1 MSATAAAFVGL
12 TVYQV
17 SVYQVSI
24 SHSDT
29 WWTVVLTEAAAV
41 AEHQQKQ
48 WIQRLYFDEFV
59 NLLHKKL
66 QADLVEIFRECLAEP
81 GPTLRW

>member
-48 WIQRLYFDEFV
+48 
-59 NLLHKKL
+59 
-66 QADLVEIFRECLAEP
+66 
-81 GPTLRW
+81 